1 MGNNNSDFGAFL
13 SGFVLGGLVG
23 AAVALLLAP
32 QSGEETRT
40 YIREKGIELKDYAEE
55 SAADVR
61 AQAEAKYVD
70 VQEKAGQYTQQAQ
83 AKADELKQRG
93 QVVLDEQKSKF
104 EKQKAKVEDAITARK
119 KKGETPA
126 EEAEAEA

>member
-55 SAADVR
+55 SASEAR
-61 AQAEAKYVD
+61 AQVEAKYID

-104 EKQKAKVEDAITARK
+104 EKQKAKVENAIAARK
-119 KKGETPA
+119 EKGAAPA
-126 EEAEAEA
+126 EEAEA

>member
-40 YIREKGIELKDYAEE
+40 YIRDKGIELKDYAET
-55 SAADVR
+55 SATEIR
-61 AQAEAKYVD
+61 TQAETKYAEA
-70 VQEKAGQYTQQAQ
+70 QEKASQYAQQAQ
-83 AKADELKQRG
+83 TKAGELKQRG
-93 QVVLDEQKSKF
+93 QVVLDEGKSKF
-104 EKQKAKVEDAITARK
+104 EEQKAKVGDAISSRK
-119 KKGETPA
+119 KKDDAPA
-126 EEAEAEA
+126 AEAEA

>member
-40 YIREKGIELKDYAEE
+40 YIRDKGIELKDYAET
-55 SAADVR
+55 SATEIR
-61 AQAEAKYVD
+61 TQAEAKYTEA
-70 VQEKAGQYTQQAQ
+70 QEKATQYAQQVQ
-83 AKADELKQRG
+83 SKTDELKQRG

-104 EKQKAKVEDAITARK
+104 EEKKTKVEDAISARK
-119 KKGETPA
+119 KKGTAPA
-126 EEAEAEA
+126 AEAEA